1 MNISKAWVLL
11 KFRVYDEGEAVE
23 GDQAML
29 EGVGRERD

>member
-23 GDQAML
+23 SDQAML
-29 EGVGRERD
+29 EGVGRKRD